1 MAEMT
6 LTGASLHKGDVEGR
20 PYHFTRVY
28 LLSAMP
34 ANDTHK
40 GFKSV
45 DLKTVDPNY
54 YELLQKLSFPCVCD
68 VEIDIRA
75 SGRPGESDM
84 VVRSVKP
91 IPNKQAA

>member
-6 LTGASLHKGDVEGR
+6 ITGASLHKGEVEGR

-34 ANDTHK
+34 ANETHK

-45 DLKTVDPNY
+45 DLKTTDPNY
-54 YELLQKLSFPCVCD
+54 YEVLQKLSFPCVCD
-68 VEIDIRA
+68 VNIDVVA
-75 SGRPGESDM
+75 SGRPGESAM

-91 IPNKQAA
+91 LQKQAA

>member
-28 LLSAMP
+28 LLSEMP
-34 ANDTHK
+34 VNETHK

-45 DLKTVDPNY
+45 DLKTTDPDY
-54 YELLQKLSFPCVCD
+54 YQVLQKLNFPCVCD
-68 VEIDIRA
+68 VELDIRA
-75 SGRPGESDM
+75 SGKPGESVM

-91 IPNKQAA
+91 IPQHKAA